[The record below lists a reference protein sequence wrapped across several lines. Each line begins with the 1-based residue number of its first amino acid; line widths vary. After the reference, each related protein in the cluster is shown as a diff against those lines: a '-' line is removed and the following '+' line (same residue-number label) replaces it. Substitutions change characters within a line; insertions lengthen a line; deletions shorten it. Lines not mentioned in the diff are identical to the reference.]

1 MNETT
6 PTCEKPWC
14 IPGERP
20 ISGCNTRAKSLI
32 VLSALEHTEMATAT
46 IFPMFI
52 GGLGPVELGVIFLI
66 AVLLFGANKIPQLA
80 RSTGEAM
87 GEFKK
92 GREEVERELE
102 EIRDMAEEEMETAE
116 QSTSDDTAAEEPS

>member
-1 MNETT
+1 MVIET
-6 PTCEKPWC
+6 
-14 IPGERP
+14 I
-20 ISGCNTRAKSLI
+20 L
-32 VLSALEHTEMATAT
+32 
-46 IFPMFI
+46 PMFI
-52 GGLGPVELGVIFLI
+52 GTLGPVELGVIFLI

-102 EIRDMAEEEMETAE
+102 DIRSAAEEEIETAE
-116 QSTSDDTAAEEPS
+116 QSVVDESSTEEPS